1 LPVAALR
8 YRAEVPRALSLP
20 RFLAKEARRAAAFSD
35 LHAPPADRAERMA
48 PCRRGT
54 PAALSDEPGAEAQ
67 ARQGLITA
75 APVSAKSATLRVTT
89 VRPWTTAVAA
99 MRESMA
105 PRVRIAA
112 IRPHSTAIA
121 SSIPRIRDSY
131 S

>member
-1 LPVAALR
+1 DLRVAALR

-35 LHAPPADRAERMA
+35 LHAPQADRAERMA
-48 PCRRGT
+48 PHRRGT

-67 ARQGLITA
+67 ACRGLITA

-99 MRESMA
+99 MRASMS
-105 PRVRIAA
+105 PRGRRAA
-112 IRPHSTAIA
+112 MRPHSRAM
-121 SSIPRIRDSY
+121 SSVTVRMRS
-131 S
+131 